1 MVVLTKRIDD
11 MTKEKSEKGKKE
23 KEKNVEGST
32 KIRAFMAIAEDE
44 PLVGKADARSNGK
57 VTLDQLLSE
66 QIPGNIVKA
75 LGGKGK
81 RKEKISSKEV
91 VFTKA
96 DESSSVLAPEITSD
110 SESECDSQE
119 PLPPLPKLI
128 EAVPSGTLESLISL
142 SDLTLNMADLTL
154 DTPVPKKTRASAD
167 SSTKQLLLTLM
178 EKVKGLKR
186 KIKIPSSTPPSSSQP
201 SSSKATKQK
210 TWFGPSKHQG
220 FKNHLFDDCY
230 SKPKCSTCGSI
241 DHLTKEH
248 LKHAAVKK
256 TLRLPQEELGPKV
269 VLEMILQETHK
280 GKRKREMKKT
290 HVHPHVYF
298 NKEME
303 QWVDVEGKERERMRD
318 EEGTVHHSVLNK
330 ANAVSEW
337 VDVDL
342 KRKRGKSRA
351 EEEDPRR
358 LGGCLGES
366 SKVLEKVVG
375 LVVLGGCFRYASYG
389 LDLLILVIAWSAFS
403 VTPLKL
409 SSLFVLF
416 VCKKPDETSGSGVV
430 SIDMND
436 HLYLHSND
444 TNGTLLISFKL
455 SGTKNYRV
463 WAAALKHCIHSKN
476 KLGFINGKLTKPD
489 PETQPFLAEQLERC
503 NSMVLTWIL
512 NFVSPE
518 FFIGQV
524 FSSNAK
530 QMRDELAETSDKI
543 DGSDIFNL
551 HYKINTVSQN
561 EFKLS
566 DYYHKLNSLWRE
578 YDVMVQLPICARDG
592 AGSYKDHV
600 QLLKLIQFVMGLD
613 DVYAPIRSTILTTN
627 PLPTVKEAFSLLS
640 RDESHRTMHAGGSG
654 VKGSTSAF
662 NSIPYDNKGNNTSF
676 VPRSDKDIVTG
687 TSTSHTLTSEQY
699 QSLMS
704 LLSDRFWN
712 WCSEQCCRTI
722 AKVNQIGSYK
732 LNDKIVLKD
741 VLVVPGY
748 QVSLLS
754 VHQLAKVNKMLGH
767 PADQVLSVL
776 KDKIDL
782 NGLES
787 SEPCE
792 VCHKAKQ
799 TRDPFPLS
807 DHKTSSLGE
816 LVQLDVWGPYRV
828 TSREGFKFFLTIVD
842 DFSTAVWLFLLPS
855 SVLSGKCPYELVYKC
870 QSSLSHL
877 SKPYDDERDPSDSGG
892 TKSSPVGPVVES
904 ASAYPNS
911 TSDPSASTSESCE
924 KGLSHEPSS
933 SNKLGSII
941 AEGGTGDDSASL
953 NDDDLISEGEG
964 LDLYKV
970 DLLFHE
976 DSNEN
981 RTDEGQ
987 SVRRSSRKSILP
999 AKLKDYVVDGKFKYS
1014 INTVV
1019 NYSSL
1024 SCEKNS
1030 FTTNLNKTYEPK
1042 SYKEAVLDS
1051 KWVEA
1056 MNNEIETLN
1065 RNKTWTIVELPK
1077 GRKPIGC
1084 KWVWKIKYKSTGEV
1098 ERYKARLVA
1107 KGFGQKEGI
1116 DYEETFSPVVKMVTV
1131 RCVLTLAVQYDWN
1144 VYQLDINNAF
1154 LYGELVE
1161 DVYMTLPEGYFSS
1174 DDKRV
1179 CKLQKSLYGQSFVVL
1194 LVYVDDIL
1202 ITGNDI
1208 SDIKMCKDLLSSK
1221 FLIKDL
1227 RDLKYFL
1234 GIELIKNDKGICLS
1248 QRKYSLELLSEFG
1261 MLDCNPSKTPLY
1273 VSKNKNKPVKLVDGD
1288 ERFLDNITKFQK
1300 LVGKLIYLTLT
1311 RPDISYVVHRLCQVM
1326 HAPRLADMKSAFK
1339 VLRYIKSSP
1348 GGTGI
1353 QFSKTNNIQV
1363 TAIVDSDWA
1372 KCTATRKSS
1381 AEAEYRAMSS
1391 VTCEIIWIMKI
1402 FTELKV
1408 EYKTPIEVFSDNSPA
1423 VQIAA
1428 NPVFHERAN
1437 HFEVDLFFLREKIS
1451 QGVIKTVKVKCED
1464 NISDLFTKGLP
1475 VADHKKFCDLLH
1487 LKDMFQA

>member
-1 MVVLTKRIDD
+1 IWKIKYKSTGEIEGYKARLVAKGFSQKEGIDYEETFSPVVKMVTVRCVLSLAVQNDWNVYQLDINNAFLYGELVEDVYMSLPEGKYSL
-11 MTKEKSEKGKKE
+11 ELLSEFGMLDCNPSKTPLYVS
-23 KEKNVEGST
+23 KNKNKPVKLVDG
-32 KIRAFMAIAEDE
+32 DE
-44 PLVGKADARSNGK
+44 RFLDNINKFQKLVGKLIYLTLTRPDISYAVHRLSQVMHAPRLADMKSAFK
-57 VTLDQLLSE
+57 VLRYIKSS
-66 QIPGNIVKA
+66 PGLA
-75 LGGKGK
+75 YGGMLKYG
-81 RKEKISSKEV
+81 
-91 VFTKA
+91 
-96 DESSSVLAPEITSD
+96 L
-110 SESECDSQE
+110 
-119 PLPPLPKLI
+119 
-128 EAVPSGTLESLISL
+128 AVPS
-142 SDLTLNMADLTL
+142 
-154 DTPVPKKTRASAD
+154 
-167 SSTKQLLLTLM
+167 
-178 EKVKGLKR
+178 
-186 KIKIPSSTPPSSSQP
+186 
-201 SSSKATKQK
+201 
-210 TWFGPSKHQG
+210 
-220 FKNHLFDDCY
+220 
-230 SKPKCSTCGSI
+230 
-241 DHLTKEH
+241 
-248 LKHAAVKK
+248 
-256 TLRLPQEELGPKV
+256 
-269 VLEMILQETHK
+269 
-280 GKRKREMKKT
+280 
-290 HVHPHVYF
+290 
-298 NKEME
+298 
-303 QWVDVEGKERERMRD
+303 
-318 EEGTVHHSVLNK
+318 
-330 ANAVSEW
+330 
-337 VDVDL
+337 
-342 KRKRGKSRA
+342 
-351 EEEDPRR
+351 
-358 LGGCLGES
+358 
-366 SKVLEKVVG
+366 
-375 LVVLGGCFRYASYG
+375 
-389 LDLLILVIAWSAFS
+389 
-403 VTPLKL
+403 
-409 SSLFVLF
+409 
-416 VCKKPDETSGSGVV
+416 KKPDETSGSGVV

-489 PETQPFLAEQLERC
+489 PETQPFLAGQWERC

-518 FFIGQV
+518 LFIGQV

-530 QMRDELAETSDKI
+530 QMWDELAETSDKI
-543 DGSDIFNL
+543 DGSVIFNL

-561 EFKLS
+561 GFKLS

-578 YDVMVQLPICARDG
+578 YDDMVQLPICTRDG

-600 QLLKLIQFVMGLD
+600 QLLKLIQFVMGMD

-627 PLPTVKEAFSLLS
+627 PLPTVKEAFFLLS

-676 VPRSDKDIVTG
+676 VPRSGDNKKRFDNSNARNPNLLCKNYNMTGHTIERCFELIGYPPNFKKRSVSSQNVMSNGSVKDKDTVTG
-687 TSTSHTLTSEQY
+687 TSTSHTLTSKQY
-699 QSLMS
+699 QRLIS
-704 LLSDRFWN
+704 LLSDRFFNKHRNISTYSAFVGWIIDSGASQHITFTIEFLFN
-712 WCSEQCCRTI
+712 IIDVSHLNITFAHSNKTI

-754 VHQLAKVNKMLGH
+754 VHQLTKVNKMSVCFNENDCIIQDSLLKSQVGTDRQREGLYFLDLGKKFINGNISSCLVSKCLWHNRLGH

-787 SEPCE
+787 SKPCE
-792 VCHKAKQ
+792 VYHKAKQ

-870 QSSLSHL
+870 QPSVSHL
-877 SKPYDDERDPSDSGG
+877 SEPYDDERDPSDSGG

-911 TSDPSASTSESCE
+911 TSDPSASTSESCA
-924 KGLSHEPSS
+924 KGLSPEPSS

-941 AEGGTGDDSASL
+941 AEGGTGNDSASL

-981 RTDEGQ
+981 ITDEGQ
-987 SVRRSSRKSILP
+987 SVRRSSRKSVLP
-999 AKLKDYVVDGKFKYS
+999 AKLKDYVVDGKVKYS

-1024 SCEKNS
+1024 SCEKIS

-1042 SYKEAVLDS
+1042 SYKEAILDS

-1065 RNKTWTIVELPK
+1065 RNKTWTIVEFPK

-1084 KWVWKIKYKSTGEV
+1084 
-1098 ERYKARLVA
+1098 
-1107 KGFGQKEGI
+1107 FGQNEGI
-1116 DYEETFSPVVKMVTV
+1116 DYEETFSPVVKMVTM

-1144 VYQLDINNAF
+1144 VYQLDINNAL
-1154 LYGELVE
+1154 LYGELIE

-1179 CKLQKSLYGQSFVVL
+1179 CKLQKSLYGLKQAPMKWNEKLTSGQSFVVL

-1227 RDLKYFL
+1227 GDLKYFL
-1234 GIELIKNDKGICLS
+1234 GIELIKNDKGICPS
-1248 QRKYSLELLSEFG
+1248 QRKYNLELLSEFG
-1261 MLDCNPSKTPLY
+1261 MLDCKPSKTPLY

-1288 ERFLDNITKFQK
+1288 ERFLDNITMFQK

-1311 RPDISYVVHRLCQVM
+1311 RPDISYAVHRLSQVM

-1363 TAIVDSDWA
+1363 TAFVDSDWA
-1372 KCTATRKSS
+1372 KCTATKKSS

-1391 VTCEIIWIMKI
+1391 VTCEIIWILK
-1402 FTELKV
+1402 FLTELKV
-1408 EYKTPIEVFSDNSPA
+1408 ECKTPIEVFSDTSPTI
-1423 VQIAA
+1423 QIAA
-1428 NPVFHERAN
+1428 NPVFHERTK

-1451 QGVIKTVKVKCED
+1451 EGMIKTVKVKSED

-1475 VADHKKFCDLLH
+1475 VALQITKSFVICYILRICSRLSLWGGVEKYCKSYPD
-1487 LKDMFQA
+1487 